1 MMADSV
7 IFRQLVLSCLL
18 LASDGSLLK
27 SGSTPPLPPLHYFDH
42 NSTTPL
48 APEVAATLSSALRE
62 VYGNPSSTHRAG
74 QLARQRL
81 EQARRTLAAALR
93 VSPAEIVFSSGGT
106 ESNNLAILGLLR
118 NLPKPAHAVT
128 LAIEHPAVLEP
139 FRQLESEGV
148 EVTYVKSAEAVAAA
162 LRDDTVLVSV
172 MHANNETGAIQPIEE
187 IAKLVAARRAAGQTI
202 YFHSDGVQAFGKMP
216 VDLSR
221 TAVDLYSLSAHK
233 IFGPKGIGALFVRK
247 NTPVQRIQ
255 FGGRHERERRPGT
268 ENVPAAIA
276 FAHAA
281 ELAVASSAEIVAGLR
296 NQFETQLLNRLPAI
310 QINAAQAPRLPN
322 TSNILFRGVS
332 AEGLVIALDM
342 RQMAVSTG
350 AACSSGSLEPSHVL
364 LSMGLSRDEARS
376 SLRFSF
382 GRYNT
387 AAEIADLSDAL
398 VDCVSKLRQRSGN
411 EARLA
416 G

>member
-1 MMADSV
+1 M
-7 IFRQLVLSCLL
+7 
-18 LASDGSLLK
+18 
-27 SGSTPPLPPLHYFDH
+27 PYFDH

-48 APEVAATLSSALRE
+48 APEVAASLSAALQE

-81 EQARRTLAAALR
+81 EEARRKIADLLR
-93 VSPAEIVFSSGGT
+93 VSPAELVFTSGGT

-118 NLPKPAHAVT
+118 GLPKPLHAVT

-148 EVTYVKSAEAVAAA
+148 EVSFVKSAGAVGAA
-162 LRDDTVLVSV
+162 LREDTALVSV
-172 MHANNETGAIQPIEE
+172 MHANNETGAIQPLEE
-187 IAKLVAARRAAGQTI
+187 IANLITERRNAGQRI
-202 YFHSDGVQAFGKMP
+202 YLHSDGVQAFGKIP

-221 TAVDLYSLSAHK
+221 TKVDLYSLSAHK
-233 IFGPKGIGALFVRK
+233 TFGPKGIGALFVRK
-247 NTPVQRIQ
+247 NTPLRRIQ
-255 FGGRHERERRPGT
+255 FGGKHERERRPGT
-268 ENVPAAIA
+268 ENVPSAMA
-276 FAHAA
+276 FAQAA
-281 ELAVASSAEIVAGLR
+281 ELAAGSPGEMVAGLR
-296 NQFETQLLNRLPAI
+296 DWFEAQLLERLTDI
-310 QINAAQAPRLPN
+310 QINGSQSARLPN
-322 TSNILFRGVS
+322 TSNVLFRGVS
-332 AEGLVIALDM
+332 AEALVIALDM

-364 LSMGLSRDEARS
+364 LAMGLTRDEARS
-376 SLRFSF
+376 SIRFSF

-387 AAEIADLSDAL
+387 LSEVTALAEAV
-398 VDCVSKLRQRSGN
+398 VDSVDKLRHRKAK

>member
-1 MMADSV
+1 
-7 IFRQLVLSCLL
+7 
-18 LASDGSLLK
+18 
-27 SGSTPPLPPLHYFDH
+27 
-42 NSTTPL
+42 
-48 APEVAATLSSALRE
+48 VAAVFSTALLD

-81 EQARRTLAAALR
+81 EEARRTLAETLR
-93 VSPAEIVFSSGGT
+93 VSPAEMVITSGGT

-118 NLPKPAHAVT
+118 NGSGKPLHAVT

-139 FRQLESEGV
+139 FRQLEHEGV
-148 EVTYVKSAEAVAAA
+148 AVSYVKSVAAVAAA
-162 LRDDTVLVSV
+162 LRDDTALVSI
-172 MHANNETGAIQPIEE
+172 MHANNETGEIQPLAEV
-187 IAKLVAARRAAGQTI
+187 ATLVAERRANGQNI
-202 YFHSDGVQAFGKMP
+202 YFHSDGVQAFGKIP
-216 VDLSR
+216 VDLASLG
-221 TAVDLYSLSAHK
+221 VDLYSLSAHK

-247 NTPVQRIQ
+247 NTLLQRIQ

-268 ENVPAAIA
+268 ENVPAAMA
-276 FAHAA
+276 FAKAA
-281 ELAVASSAEIVAGLR
+281 ELAVGSQRDTVAAALR
-296 NQFETQLLNRLPAI
+296 DQFEAQLLNCLPDI
-310 QINAAQAPRLPN
+310 QVNAGWAARLPN

-332 AEGLVIALDM
+332 AEALVIALDM

-364 LSMGLSRDEARS
+364 LAMGLTREEARS
-376 SLRFSF
+376 SIRFSF

-387 AAEIADLSDAL
+387 PTEMAEL
-398 VDCVSKLRQRSGN
+398 VDAVVDSVNKLRQRASK

>member
-1 MMADSV
+1 VFAD
-7 IFRQLVLSCLL
+7 
-18 LASDGSLLK
+18 
-27 SGSTPPLPPLHYFDH
+27 
-42 NSTTPL
+42 
-48 APEVAATLSSALRE
+48 AARD

-81 EQARRTLAAALR
+81 EQSRRSIANALH
-93 VSPAEIVFSSGGT
+93 VSPAEIVFTSGGT
-106 ESNNLAILGLLR
+106 ESNNLAILGFLR
-118 NLPKPAHAVT
+118 NQKPSHAVT

-139 FRQLESEGV
+139 FRQMELEGV
-148 EVTYVKSAEAVAAA
+148 AVSYVKSANAVANA
-162 LRDDTVLVSV
+162 LRDDTNLVSV
-172 MHANNETGAIQPIEE
+172 MHANNETGEIQAVEE
-187 IAKLVAARRAAGQTI
+187 VSRLVAARRASGQNI
-202 YFHSDGVQAFGKMP
+202 YFHSDGVQAFGKIP

-221 TAVDLYSLSAHK
+221 LGIDLYSLSAHK

-247 NTPVQRIQ
+247 NTPLQRIQ

-268 ENVPAAIA
+268 ENVPAALA

-281 ELAVASSAEIVAGLR
+281 ELALAAQGEIVATLR
-296 NQFETQLLNRLPAI
+296 DQFEAQLLCRLADI
-310 QINAAQAPRLPN
+310 RVNAAQSPRLPN
-322 TSNILFRGVS
+322 TSNILFHGVS
-332 AEGLVIALDM
+332 AEALVIALDM

-364 LSMGLSRDEARS
+364 LAMGLTREEARS
-376 SLRFSF
+376 CIRFSF

-387 AAEIADLSDAL
+387 PSEIAALADA
-398 VDCVSKLRQRSGN
+398 VVESVTKLRHRASK